1 MRRTDTIVAPA
12 TGQGGAIAVIRV
24 SGEAAFEVTDKV
36 FRSSRGRVA
45 DAEGYTILYGRVMDG
60 ANVLDD
66 VLVSVFRA
74 PRSYTGEN
82 AVEISCHASGYIV
95 GRMVALLIDA
105 GARAAPAGEF
115 TQRAFVNGKM
125 DLSQAEAVADMIAS
139 ASAADHRIAMN
150 QMRGGFS
157 RDLAELRA
165 ELLNITSL
173 LELELDFS
181 EEDVEFADRSVMR
194 SLLKKIQNRIS
205 TLAESFRL
213 GNAIK
218 NGVAVAIVG
227 APNVGKSTL
236 LNRLLN
242 DDRAMVSDVAGTTRD
257 VIEESCTID
266 GVRFR
271 FMDTA
276 GIRATDDRLEQMGI
290 DRTHGAIERADV
302 VLHLSVAGDEC
313 EPLECD
319 APVIRVFNKADR
331 CGVESGR
338 TGDRTVVI
346 SAKQGTGVDAL
357 RAVLREVVDTS
368 GLECGATVVSNM
380 RHYSSL
386 SAALSGVEA
395 CLNGLDMNV
404 PSDMLSE
411 DVREV
416 LFHLGEI
423 TGEITTDET
432 LGNIFANFC
441 IGK

>member
-1 MRRTDTIVAPA
+1 MRRTETIVAPA
-12 TGQGGAIAVIRV
+12 TGQGGAIAVVRV
-24 SGEAAFEVTDKV
+24 SGADAFEITDRV
-36 FRSSRGRVA
+36 FRSSRGRVS

-60 ANVLDD
+60 AAVLDD

-74 PRSYTGEN
+74 PHSYTGEN
-82 AVEISCHASGYIV
+82 SVEISCHASNYIV
-95 GRMVALLIDA
+95 GRLVTLLIDA
-105 GARAAPAGEF
+105 GARAATAGEF

-139 ASAADHRIAMN
+139 ASEADHRIAMN

-165 ELLNITSL
+165 ELLKITSL

-181 EEDVEFADRSVMR
+181 EEDVEFADRTDMR
-194 SLLKKIQNRIS
+194 RLLVKIDERIR

-302 VLHLSVAGDEC
+302 VLHLSVAGSES
-313 EPLECD
+313 EPMECD
-319 APVIRVFNKADR
+319 APVIRVLNKADR
-331 CGVESGR
+331 CGAESGR
-338 TGDRTVVI
+338 VDERTVVI
-346 SAKQGTGVDAL
+346 SAKNGAGVDVL
-357 RAVLREVVDTS
+357 RTVLREVVDTS
-368 GLECGATVVSNM
+368 GLEQGATVVSNM
-380 RHYSSL
+380 RHY
-386 SAALSGVEA
+386 AALRAASESVAA
-395 CLNGLDMNV
+395 CLRGLDACLT
-404 PSDMLSE
+404 SDMLSE
-411 DVREV
+411 EVREV

>member
-1 MRRTDTIVAPA
+1 MSRTETIVAPA

-24 SGEAAFEVTDKV
+24 SGNEAFDVTDKI
-36 FRSSRGRVA
+36 FRSRRGRVA
-45 DAEGYTILYGRVMDG
+45 DADGYTILYGSVMDG
-60 ANVLDD
+60 DQTLDD

-74 PRSYTGEN
+74 PHSYTGEN
-82 AVEISCHASGYIV
+82 SVEISCHASTYIV
-95 GRMVALLIDA
+95 RRLVELLINA
-105 GARAAPAGEF
+105 GARAASAGEF

-139 ASAADHRIAMN
+139 ASQADHRIALN

-165 ELLNITSL
+165 ELLKITSL

-181 EEDVEFADRSVMR
+181 EEDVEFADRTTMR
-194 SLLKKIQNRIS
+194 QLLVQTQAKIGSLAN
-205 TLAESFRL
+205 SFQL
-213 GNAIK
+213 GNALK

-257 VIEESCTID
+257 VIEEYCTID

-276 GIRATDDRLEQMGI
+276 GIRTTDDRLEQMGI
-290 DRTHGAIERADV
+290 DRTHNAIERADV
-302 VLHLSVAGDEC
+302 VVQVAEADGEMTTIEC
-313 EPLECD
+313 A
-319 APVIRVFNKADR
+319 APVIKVLNKCDK
-331 CGVESGR
+331 SGR
-338 TGDRTVVI
+338 AAGQIDASTVLI
-346 SAKQGTGVDAL
+346 SAKMGEGVDAL
-357 RAVLREVVDTS
+357 RAMLRGVVDTERLES
-368 GLECGATVVSNM
+368 GSTVVSNM
-380 RHYSSL
+380 RHYSAL
-386 SAALSGVEA
+386 RSASGAVEQALAGIDSG
-395 CLNGLDMNV
+395 LT
-404 PSDMLSE
+404 SDMLSE
-411 DVREV
+411 EVREV

>member
-1 MRRTDTIVAPA
+1 MSRTETIVAPA

-24 SGEAAFEVTDKV
+24 SGNEAFDVTDKI
-36 FRSSRGRVA
+36 FRSRRGRVA
-45 DAEGYTILYGRVMDG
+45 DADGYTILYGSVMDG
-60 ANVLDD
+60 DQTLDD

-74 PRSYTGEN
+74 PHSYTGEN
-82 AVEISCHASGYIV
+82 SVEISCHASTYIV
-95 GRMVALLIDA
+95 RRLVELLINA
-105 GARAAPAGEF
+105 GARAASAGEF

-139 ASAADHRIAMN
+139 ASQADHRIALN

-165 ELLNITSL
+165 ELLKITSL

-181 EEDVEFADRSVMR
+181 EEDVEFADRITMR
-194 SLLKKIQNRIS
+194 QLLVQTQAKIGSLAN
-205 TLAESFRL
+205 SFQL
-213 GNAIK
+213 GNALK

-257 VIEESCTID
+257 VIEEYCTID

-276 GIRATDDRLEQMGI
+276 GIRTTDDRLEQMGI
-290 DRTHGAIERADV
+290 DRTHNAIERADV
-302 VLHLSVAGDEC
+302 VVQVSEADGDATPIEC
-313 EPLECD
+313 S
-319 APVIRVFNKADR
+319 APVITVFNKCDK
-331 CGVESGR
+331 SGR
-338 TGDRTVVI
+338 PAGQIDASTVLI
-346 SAKQGTGVDAL
+346 SAKMGEGVDAL
-357 RAVLREVVDTS
+357 RAMLRGVVDTERLES
-368 GLECGATVVSNM
+368 GSTVVSNM
-380 RHYSSL
+380 RHYSAL
-386 SAALSGVEA
+386 RSASEAVEQALAGIDSG
-395 CLNGLDMNV
+395 LT
-404 PSDMLSE
+404 SDMLSE
-411 DVREV
+411 EVREV

>member
-1 MRRTDTIVAPA
+1 MRRTETIVAPA
-12 TGQGGAIAVIRV
+12 TGQGGAIAVVRV
-24 SGEAAFEVTDKV
+24 SGAEAFEVTDRV
-36 FRSSRGRVA
+36 FRSRRGRVA
-45 DAEGYTILYGRVMDG
+45 DAEGYTILYGSVMDG
-60 ANVLDD
+60 ESVLDD

-74 PRSYTGEN
+74 PHSYTGEN
-82 AVEISCHASGYIV
+82 SVEISCHASTYIV
-95 GRMVALLIDA
+95 SRLVALLIDA
-105 GARAAPAGEF
+105 GARAATAGEF

-165 ELLNITSL
+165 ELLKITSL

-181 EEDVEFADRSVMR
+181 EEDVEFADRSAMR
-194 SLLKKIQNRIS
+194 QLLERIDTRIH

-302 VLHLSVAGDEC
+302 VLHLSVAGESCDS
-313 EPLECD
+313 LECD
-319 APVIRVFNKADR
+319 APVIRVLNKADR
-331 CGVESGR
+331 SGVKSGR
-338 TGDRTVVI
+338 VDERIVVI
-346 SAKQGTGVDAL
+346 SAKTGAGVDAL

-368 GLECGATVVSNM
+368 GLEQGATVVSNM
-380 RHYSSL
+380 RHY
-386 SAALSGVEA
+386 AALRAAGLSVA
-395 CLNGLDMNV
+395 VCLRGLEMNLT
-404 PSDMLSE
+404 SDMLSE
-411 DVREV
+411 EAREV

>member
-1 MRRTDTIVAPA
+1 MSRTDTIVAPA
-12 TGQGGAIAVIRV
+12 TGHGGAIAVIRV
-24 SGEAAFEVTDKV
+24 SGNEAFTVVDRV
-36 FRSSRGRVA
+36 FRSRRGQVA
-45 DAEGYTILYGRVMDG
+45 DAQGYTILYGTIMDG
-60 ANVLDD
+60 AQTLDD

-74 PRSYTGEN
+74 PHSYTGEHS
-82 AVEISCHASGYIV
+82 VEISCHASSYIV
-95 GRMVALLIDA
+95 QRVIELLIDA
-105 GARAAPAGEF
+105 GARAASAGEF

-139 ASAADHRIAMN
+139 ASKADHRIAMN

-157 RDLAELRA
+157 RELAELRA
-165 ELLNITSL
+165 ELLKITSL

-194 SLLKKIQNRIS
+194 SLLEALEAKIES
-205 TLAESFRL
+205 LAGSFRL

-276 GIRATDDRLEQMGI
+276 GIRTTDDRLEQMGI
-290 DRTHGAIERADV
+290 DRTHSAMERADV
-302 VLHLSVAGDEC
+302 VLHVSEAGTDCDTVQC
-313 EPLECD
+313 E
-319 APVIRVFNKADR
+319 APVIEVRNKCDKHGLTA
-331 CGVESGR
+331 GR
-338 TGDRTVVI
+338 GEGSTVLI
-346 SAKQGTGVDAL
+346 SAKMGEGIDAL
-357 RAVLREVVDTS
+357 RGVLREVVDTS
-368 GLECGATVVSNM
+368 GLEQGATVISNM
-380 RHYSSL
+380 RHYAAL
-386 SAALSGVEA
+386 SAASRAVES
-395 CLNGLDMNV
+395 CLEGLTMGLT
-404 PSDMLSE
+404 SDMLSE

>member
-1 MRRTDTIVAPA
+1 MSRTETIVAPA

-24 SGEAAFEVTDKV
+24 SGKEAFDVTDKI
-36 FRSSRGRVA
+36 FRSRRGRVA
-45 DAEGYTILYGRVMDG
+45 DADGYTILYGSVMDG
-60 ANVLDD
+60 DQTLDD

-74 PRSYTGEN
+74 PHSYTGEN
-82 AVEISCHASGYIV
+82 SVEISCHASTYIV
-95 GRMVALLIDA
+95 RRLVELLINA
-105 GARAAPAGEF
+105 GARAASAGEF

-139 ASAADHRIAMN
+139 ASQADHRIALN

-165 ELLNITSL
+165 ELLKITSL

-181 EEDVEFADRSVMR
+181 EEDVEFADRTTMR
-194 SLLKKIQNRIS
+194 QLLVQTQAKIGSLAN
-205 TLAESFRL
+205 SFQL
-213 GNAIK
+213 GNALK

-257 VIEESCTID
+257 VIEEYCTID

-276 GIRATDDRLEQMGI
+276 GIRTTDDRLEQMGI
-290 DRTHGAIERADV
+290 DRTHNAIERADV
-302 VLHLSVAGDEC
+302 VVQVAETDGEMTTIEC
-313 EPLECD
+313 A
-319 APVIRVFNKADR
+319 APVIKVLNKCDK
-331 CGVESGR
+331 SGR
-338 TGDRTVVI
+338 AAGQIDASTVLI
-346 SAKQGTGVDAL
+346 SAKMGEGVDAL
-357 RAVLREVVDTS
+357 RAMLRGVVDTERLES
-368 GLECGATVVSNM
+368 GSTVVSNM
-380 RHYSSL
+380 RHYSAL
-386 SAALSGVEA
+386 RSASGAVEQALAGIDSG
-395 CLNGLDMNV
+395 LT
-404 PSDMLSE
+404 SDMLSE
-411 DVREV
+411 EVREV